1 LEARFS
7 RNAVI
12 VQALADL
19 GFVERLG
26 YGLDRVVTVMRQN
39 NLPPP
44 LFEEAA
50 GAFRVT
56 LFSPAISQ
64 PAASLPDLSV
74 YRSLNLNPRQQ
85 MALGYIAQNRRI
97 TNSDYQA
104 LCPDVHPETLRRD
117 LADLVSRGV
126 LIKVGDKKATYYILK

>member
-1 LEARFS
+1 MTLDNLLEARFS

-44 LFEEAA
+44 LFEEVA
-50 GAFRVT
+50 GSFRVT
-56 LFSPAISQ
+56 LYSPAI
-64 PAASLPDLSV
+64 LSTC
-74 YRSLNLNPRQQ
+74 R
-85 MALGYIAQNRRI
+85 
-97 TNSDYQA
+97 
-104 LCPDVHPETLRRD
+104 
-117 LADLVSRGV
+117 
-126 LIKVGDKKATYYILK
+126 ATA